1 MRLVSLKQV
10 RPGMKLARTVFTQDG
25 KVLLGTGMTLTER
38 LIQGLERSKV
48 DAVYIDDPRT
58 EDIVAEDVIRP
69 QTRQVA
75 VEVIEKTVK
84 QITNSNKLA
93 RKISLKEMGLHFQRA
108 FSAIL
113 EDLLQNKQMVSHL
126 TTISSHSPSLYHH
139 SVNVA
144 VLATAVGM
152 SLGYNRN
159 QLMELGVGAMLHDIG
174 KVNLPAELLQQTEE
188 RWTEEQQEIAK
199 QHCVNGFN
207 LLRKQHDISLLSA
220 HVCLQHH
227 ERLNGSGYPQGL
239 KGKQIHEYAQI
250 VGICDVFDSLTSPR
264 PWRKR
269 YMPQD
274 ALEYLLGS
282 GGHLFEHHLVNAF
295 IKHIAVF
302 PIGSSVVLN
311 TGEVGVVSKVDPDYS
326 HRPTVRIIRDGRGN
340 DVHMPYDLDLKTEIK
355 LFIVGFED
363 EQLFELKM
371 LQEASAANDTQEVQT
386 RDP

>member
-1 MRLVSLKQV
+1 MRLVSLRQV
-10 RPGMKLARTVFTQDG
+10 QPGMKLGRTVFTEDG
-25 KVLLGTGMTLTER
+25 KVLLGVGMQLTER
-38 LIQGLERSKV
+38 LISGLQRSGV
-48 DAVYIDDPRT
+48 DSVYIDDPRT
-58 EDIVAEDVIRP
+58 EDIVVEDVIRP

-75 VEVIEKTVK
+75 VEVIEKTIK

-108 FSAIL
+108 FSSIL
-113 EDLLQNKQMVSHL
+113 DDLMQNKQMVGHL

-152 SLGYNRN
+152 SLGYNRT
-159 QLMELGVGAMLHDIG
+159 QLMNLGIGAMLHDIG
-174 KVNLPAELLQQTEE
+174 KVSLPEELLQKKE
-188 RWTEEQQEIAK
+188 RWNAEEQELAK
-199 QHCVNGFN
+199 QHTTLGFN

-220 HVCLQHH
+220 HICLQHH

-239 KGKQIHEYAQI
+239 VGKQIHEFAQI
-250 VGICDVFDSLTSPR
+250 VGLCDIYDSLTSPR
-264 PWRKR
+264 PWRRR

-274 ALEYLLGS
+274 AVEYLLGS

-295 IKHIAVF
+295 IKHIAIF

-311 TGEVGVVSKVDPDYS
+311 TGETGVVSRVDPDYS
-326 HRPTVRIIRDGRGN
+326 HRPTIRVLKDGRGN
-340 DVHMPYDLDLKTEIK
+340 DVIAPYDLDLKENIK

-363 EQLFELKM
+363 DQLFNISGLTE
-371 LQEASAANDTQEVQT
+371 STSS
-386 RDP
+386 

>member
-1 MRLVSLKQV
+1 MRLVSLRQAQS
-10 RPGMKLARTVFTQDG
+10 GMKLGRNILTEDG
-25 KVLLGTGMTLTER
+25 KILLGTGMILTER
-38 LIQGLERSKV
+38 LLGRLEQAGIDSI
-48 DAVYIDDPRT
+48 YIDDPRT
-58 EDIVAEDVIRP
+58 EDIVVEEVIRP

-75 VEVIEKTVK
+75 VEAIEKTVK

-108 FSAIL
+108 FSSIL
-113 EDLLQNKQMVSHL
+113 DDLMQSKQIVSHM
-126 TTISSHSPSLYHH
+126 TTISTHSPSLYHH

-152 SLGYNRN
+152 SIGYNRN
-159 QLMELGVGAMLHDIG
+159 QLIDLGVGAMLHDIG
-174 KVNLPAELLQQTEE
+174 KVSLPEELLQKKE
-188 RWTEEQQEIAK
+188 RWNAEEQEIAK
-199 QHCVNGFN
+199 QHAMNGFN

-239 KGKQIHEYAQI
+239 SGKQVHEYAQI
-250 VGICDVFDSLTSPR
+250 VGMCDIYDSLTSPR

-274 ALEYLLGS
+274 AIEFLLGS

-311 TGEVGVVSKVDPDYS
+311 SGEVGVVSSVDPDYP
-326 HRPTVRIIRDGRGN
+326 HRPTVRILKDGRGN
-340 DVHMPYDLDLKTEIK
+340 DVRAPYDFDLKTQLK
-355 LFIVGFED
+355 SFIVSFED
-363 EQLFELKM
+363 DELFSIGGLS
-371 LQEASAANDTQEVQT
+371 EASAAEATT
-386 RDP
+386 

>member
-1 MRLVSLKQV
+1 MEYNMGTVGGIRMRFVSLRQV
-10 RPGMKLARTVFTQDG
+10 QPGMKLGRTVFTEDG
-25 KVLLGTGMTLTER
+25 KVLLGSGMVLTER
-38 LIQGLERSKV
+38 LIAGLQRSGI
-48 DAVYIDDPRT
+48 DSVYIDDPRT
-58 EDIVAEDVIRP
+58 QDIVAEEIIRP

-75 VEVIEKTVK
+75 VEAIEKTIK

-108 FSAIL
+108 FSSIL
-113 EDLLQNKQMVSHL
+113 DDLMQNKQMVGHL
-126 TTISSHSPSLYHH
+126 TTISTHSPSLYHH

-152 SLGYNRN
+152 SLGYNRT
-159 QLMELGVGAMLHDIG
+159 QLQQLGVGAMLHDIG
-174 KVNLPAELLQQTEE
+174 KVSLPDEMVKKKE
-188 RWTEEQQEIAK
+188 RWTDEEKEIAK
-199 QHCVNGFN
+199 EHTTLGFN

-227 ERLNGSGYPQGL
+227 ERINGSGYPQGL
-239 KGKQIHEYAQI
+239 QGKQIHEYAQI
-250 VGICDVFDSLTSPR
+250 VGICDIYDSLTSPR

-295 IKHIAVF
+295 IKHIAIF

-326 HRPTVRIIRDGRGN
+326 HRPAVRILKDGRGN
-340 DVHMPYDLDLKTEIK
+340 DVHTPYDVNLKESLK

-363 EQLFELKM
+363 DELFSIGGLN
-371 LQEASAANDTQEVQT
+371 A
-386 RDP
+386 

>member
-1 MRLVSLKQV
+1 MRLVSLRQAQ
-10 RPGMKLARTVFTQDG
+10 PGMKLGRTVFTEDG
-25 KVLLGTGMTLTER
+25 KVLLGAGMLLSER
-38 LIQGLERSKV
+38 LIQGLARAGV
-48 DAVYIDDPRT
+48 DSIYIDDPRT
-58 EDIVAEDVIRP
+58 ADIEIEEVIQP

-75 VEVIEKTVK
+75 VEVIQKTVK

-108 FSAIL
+108 FISIL
-113 EDLLQNKQMVSHL
+113 DDLMQNKNMVGHL
-126 TTISSHSPSLYHH
+126 TALSSHSPSLYHH

-152 SLGYNRN
+152 SIGYNRN
-159 QLMELGVGAMLHDIG
+159 QLMDLGIGAMLHDIG
-174 KVNLPAELLQQTEE
+174 KVNLPEELLHKKE
-188 RWTEEQQEIAK
+188 RWTDEEMEIAK
-199 QHCVNGFN
+199 QHTVNGFN

-239 KGKQIHEYAQI
+239 SGKNIHEYAQI
-250 VGICDVFDSLTSPR
+250 VGICDVYDSLTSPR

-274 ALEYLLGS
+274 ALEYLLGA

-311 TGEVGVVSKVDPDYS
+311 TGEVGVVSAVDPDYP
-326 HRPTVRIIRDGRGN
+326 HRPTIRIIKDGRGN
-340 DVHMPYDLDLKTEIK
+340 DVHAPYDLDLKSLLK

-363 EQLFELKM
+363 DELFNLNTLTDM
-371 LQEASAANDTQEVQT
+371 NAH
-386 RDP
+386 